1 MGRRSVDGPST
12 TLAAVRLL
20 HLSSLAEGF
29 EEHPIDY
36 IKSFRLL
43 DRDGRTWLRGSDHN
57 SFLLFDLPAAERS
70 ALLEAYRAK
79 GVPEAAIEQ
88 VDVNVD
94 TLEP

>member
-1 MGRRSVDGPST
+1 MRI
-12 TLAAVRLL
+12 
-20 HLSSLAEGF
+20 LSPLAEGF
-29 EEHPIDY
+29 EEHPIYY
-36 IKSFRLL
+36 IKRFRLL
-43 DRDGRTWLRGSDHN
+43 DSDGRTLLRGGDHN
-57 SFLLFDLPAAERS
+57 NFLLFDLPAAERA